1 MRLCIDFQAAESR
14 LFYSQALQAKRKATM
29 IWQLLFWSG
38 LILSLGIGL
47 VYFRD
52 LGDVSQMLLKVKR
65 QNDINRFDIGE
76 IA

>member
-1 MRLCIDFQAAESR
+1 
-14 LFYSQALQAKRKATM
+14 M

-65 QNDINRFDIGE
+65 QNDINRFDSVEE
-76 IA
+76 IN